1 MKRWEIVIKKKVSN
15 FFYKIE
21 VIRLENE
28 VVIFKIVFGMV
39 HGQPYKGFQKIP
51 LIPILIT
58 CHWNIFSSRIKTIL
72 LLSNIIDHSHI
83 KEPF

>member
-1 MKRWEIVIKKKVSN
+1 MEKVVDKFIFLFFVFQFSN
-15 FFYKIE
+15 FLKKIE

-28 VVIFKIVFGMV
+28 VVIFEIVFKMV

-58 CHWNIFSSRIKTIL
+58 HHSNIFPSRIK
-72 LLSNIIDHSHI
+72 II
-83 KEPF
+83 